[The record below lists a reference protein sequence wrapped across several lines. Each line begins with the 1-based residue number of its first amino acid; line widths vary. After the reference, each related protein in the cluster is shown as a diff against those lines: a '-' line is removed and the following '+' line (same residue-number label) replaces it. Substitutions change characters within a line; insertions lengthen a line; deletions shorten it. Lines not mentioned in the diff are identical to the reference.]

1 MVAKRKAASSK
12 KSSSTTTVKKI
23 TKIVNPK
30 HIYGVHKSWTT
41 TNPAFTQITSD
52 ATRQGY
58 IRCSDISTG
67 DLYNNRNTNSV
78 WMNNV
83 QFFLNVRNAATSSRY
98 IRVLAFTLVN
108 GSVEPDDSSV
118 PLFEDIYTTN
128 NFASVVGAT
137 GLAEDTIYRVN
148 RQVYQ
153 PLYDKVLKIPG
164 TSNGE
169 SNSRNFKLNIPIRRV
184 VTYNYNANTAR
195 RNPIWLLW
203 QLCEAEGVAVSST
216 VMAESYRVTTHFK
229 EILK

>member
-1 MVAKRKAASSK
+1 MVFTKKNPRRSKRPTRKPAAKKFK
-12 KSSSTTTVKKI
+12 V
-23 TKIVNPK
+23 VYPK
-30 HIYGVHKSWTT
+30 HIYGAHKSWTT
-41 TNPAFTQITSD
+41 TNPAFTQVTNAD
-52 ATRQGY
+52 TRQGY

-83 QFFLNVRNAATSSRY
+83 QFLLNVRNAAATSRY

-108 GSVEPDDSSV
+108 GSVEPDDSTV
-118 PLFEDIYTTN
+118 PLFEDIYTTG

-153 PLYDKVLKIPG
+153 PLYDKTLKIPG

-169 SNSRNFKLNIPIRRV
+169 SNSRNYKLNIPIRKV

-203 QLCEAEGVAVSST
+203 QLCEAEGVATSAT
-216 VMAESYRVTTHFK
+216 AMAESYRVTTHFK